1 MAGSRTPDN
10 EASSDVAAC
19 GEITKPLRRFRCESI
34 GFDREVLLAF
44 SHRGR
49 QDAVARQRRPLSIR
63 QRCEQVIGV
72 SLEGSNFGSPQKC
85 YDQNVIIF
93 FPKGAG
99 ASTGGVTV

>member
-19 GEITKPLRRFRCESI
+19 DEITKPLRRFRCESI

-49 QDAVARQRRPLSIR
+49 QGCSCAPAPSAFD
-63 QRCEQVIGV
+63 
-72 SLEGSNFGSPQKC
+72 
-85 YDQNVIIF
+85 
-93 FPKGAG
+93 
-99 ASTGGVTV
+99 STTM